1 MTSYR
6 LAVFLVSA
14 LAVSAVGALGAGR
27 AHGAPIE
34 NTRIPF
40 TDTLD
45 NPCTNTV
52 IAVTG
57 EIHLVTHSVLKG
69 TTHAGVSLSIIGSGV
84 DTAGNRY
91 RVVLQ
96 GSAVL
101 NANFPLVP
109 DETVTSGVASAT
121 LVATANLISQ
131 GSSPNLVS
139 HAVMHV
145 VGHFDTGNATGTVD
159 LVKAECR
166 G

>member
-1 MTSYR
+1 VRR
-6 LAVFLVSA
+6 LLLIASLVSA
-14 LAVSAVGALGAGR
+14 LTVSALGAGW
-27 AHGAPIE
+27 AHAALVL
-34 NTRIPF
+34 NARIPF
-40 TDTLD
+40 ADTLD
-45 NPCTNTV
+45 NPCTGSV
-52 IAVTG
+52 ISVTG
-57 EIHLVTHSVLKG
+57 EMHVLGHAVLKG
-69 TTHAGVSLSIIGSGV
+69 TTHAGAELSIIGSGV

-109 DETVTSGVASAT
+109 DETVTSGVAEAT
-121 LVATANLISQ
+121 VVATANLISQ
-131 GSSPNLVS
+131 GRSPNLVS

-159 LVKAECR
+159 FVKAQCR